1 MKSDKETMLVCWDLS
16 ELLVIVLPG
25 TLSKVLILPLPSL
38 LAVQWMLQ
46 NVESFHHGQK
56 ATPEQISGLGKL
68 DLSLFESFARLM
80 DLPGWLRVSL
90 GRRQFEP
97 EFKTFML
104 QIVYNMMVLA
114 MDLVE
119 EAAGA
124 FTCELTF
131 KDLFIVTAVHRN
143 AQTGTANYRW
153 PVKEHVEPVGHG
165 DDSLALAVS

>member
-1 MKSDKETMLVCWDLS
+1 
-16 ELLVIVLPG
+16 
-25 TLSKVLILPLPSL
+25 
-38 LAVQWMLQ
+38 
-46 NVESFHHGQK
+46 
-56 ATPEQISGLGKL
+56 
-68 DLSLFESFARLM
+68 
-80 DLPGWLRVSL
+80 
-90 GRRQFEP
+90 
-97 EFKTFML
+97 ML

-153 PVKEHVEPVGHG
+153 PVKEHVDPVGHG
-165 DDSLALAVS
+165 DDSLALAVSQILHDKCAVGAVPEDLELSNRDGN